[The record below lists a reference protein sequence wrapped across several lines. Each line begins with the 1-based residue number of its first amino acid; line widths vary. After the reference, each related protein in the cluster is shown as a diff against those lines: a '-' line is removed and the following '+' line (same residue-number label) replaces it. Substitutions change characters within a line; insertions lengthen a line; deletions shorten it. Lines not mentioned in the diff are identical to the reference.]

1 MRVFLL
7 FFLLGI
13 LWMGVIA
20 AQETT
25 SSVDENLFFDDFN
38 YSGTDDE
45 AFLERGWI
53 VRSGEGWPGVP
64 GAMWRAEGVEVV
76 DDPEDDSNRLMQM
89 TSATDGT
96 PENTHQTQFCQ
107 QRKFLEGT
115 YAARVRFSDA
125 PAMGRDG
132 DAIVQTFYTI
142 SPLEYDL
149 DPDYSELDFEYL
161 PNGGWGFGNNV
172 FFATTWETFRPDP
185 NWLADNTSDWLVGSF
200 EGWHTLVVQV
210 FEGTVTY
217 YVDGDVLAEA
227 SEEYFPEVPMSIN
240 FNLWFINGGL
250 LDSDEERAYVE
261 QIDWVFHAAD
271 IVLSPE
277 EVEEAVTEM
286 REMDV
291 DYVDSVPPLD
301 PLLDSP
307 CDF

>member
-1 MRVFLL
+1 
-7 FFLLGI
+7 
-13 LWMGVIA
+13 MGVTA
-20 AQETT
+20 AQEAE
-25 SSVDENLFFDDFN
+25 SPFDHLFFDDFN
-38 YSGTDDE
+38 YASTDDE
-45 AFLERGWI
+45 SFIERGWI
-53 VRSGEGWPGVP
+53 VRAGEGWPGVP
-64 GAMWRAEGVEVV
+64 GASWRAEGVEVV
-76 DDPEDDSNRLMQM
+76 DDPNDASNRLMQM

-96 PENTHQTQFCQ
+96 PENTYQTQFCQ

-125 PAMGRDG
+125 PPMGPDG

-142 SPLEYDL
+142 SPLEFDL

-210 FEGTVTY
+210 FEGTVAY

-250 LDSDEERAYVE
+250 LDSEEERAYVE
-261 QIDWVFHAAD
+261 QIDWVFHAAEV
-271 IVLSPE
+271 VLSPE
-277 EVEEAVTEM
+277 EVEDAVTEM
-286 REMDV
+286 RETDV
-291 DYVDSVPPLD
+291 DYVDSVPPLE